1 MKIRFLGTG
10 TSQGVPVIACDCKVC
25 TSADPKDS
33 RLRSS
38 IWIEVDGLSLI
49 VDTGPDFRQQM
60 LTYHINKVDAILYTH
75 EHRDHTSGLDDIR
88 AYNHKYNMDMP
99 IYAEGRVLEQLKV
112 VFHYIFS
119 NNNYPGIPR
128 VLAHEIHNEPFKIGD
143 TKIIPL
149 RVLHFKLPVFGFRI
163 NNFTYITDAKTIA
176 DEEVEKI
183 KGTEILVVNA
193 LQHEPHIS
201 HFTFEEAIDF
211 ANRIGARHTYFTH
224 INHRLGLHKEV
235 SQLLPAHISLAH
247 DGLEVILV

>member
-1 MKIRFLGTG
+1 
-10 TSQGVPVIACDCKVC
+10 
-25 TSADPKDS
+25 
-33 RLRSS
+33 
-38 IWIEVDGLSLI
+38 
-49 VDTGPDFRQQM
+49 
-60 LTYHINKVDAILYTH
+60 LYTH